1 MAGPDLRDAPRILNE
16 VLHQVTSLAQSE
28 IRLARAELSQNL
40 SKASAGF
47 VLYAAALV
55 LGIVALNTLAGAVVA
70 WLQTRGFSAAAA
82 AGASGLGLL
91 ALAVVCALLA
101 RRRVNAKV
109 LTPQRS
115 LNNLRRDM
123 ETLQEARRG

>member
-47 VLYAAALV
+47 VLYSAALV

-70 WLQTRGFSAAAA
+70 WLQTRGFSAAEA